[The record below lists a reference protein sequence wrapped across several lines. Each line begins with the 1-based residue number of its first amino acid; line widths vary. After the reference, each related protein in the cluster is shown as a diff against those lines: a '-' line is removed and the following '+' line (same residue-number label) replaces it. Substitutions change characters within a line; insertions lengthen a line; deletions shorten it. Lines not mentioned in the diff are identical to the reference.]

1 MATRK
6 LWDPWRQGRARVS
19 GLGVQGQPG
28 RLGDQ
33 METQWHRRKRGGLLQ
48 RAEGYLGA
56 LCLVV
61 FVIFKNLLLIEV

>member
-1 MATRK
+1 M
-6 LWDPWRQGRARVS
+6 S

-33 METQWHRRKRGGLLQ
+33 METQWHRRKMGGLLQ